1 MGTGMR
7 WRTATAAVTTTL
19 AGTLGLGLMS
29 PVAHAAGHGPCYDGR
44 CKTTVSRPTSIKVDS
59 HRFGF
64 GKLRI
69 THISSRSVKMSATT
83 TGGARLSGST
93 SPGGTVRLNNLSIRV
108 QSASGHKA
116 KLVLTPAS

>member
-1 MGTGMR
+1 MSNGMR
-7 WRTATAAVTTTL
+7 WRAATSAATLTL
-19 AGTLGLGLMS
+19 AGTLGIGLMT

-44 CKTTVSRPTSIKVDS
+44 CKITVSAPSSIKVNS

-69 THISSRSVKMSATT
+69 THVSSRSVKMAATT

-93 SPGGTVRLNNLSIRV
+93 SPGGTVRLNNPSIRV
-108 QSASGHKA
+108 KSATGHKA
-116 KLVLTPAS
+116 RLVLTPTS

>member
-1 MGTGMR
+1 MGIGTR
-7 WRTATAAVTTTL
+7 WTTTTAAATMTL
-19 AGTLGLGLMS
+19 AGTLGLGLMA
-29 PVAHAAGHGPCYDGR
+29 PMAQAAEHGPCYDGR
-44 CKTTVSRPTSIKVDS
+44 CKITVSRPTNIAVDS

-93 SPGGTVRLNNLSIRV
+93 SPGGTVRLNSLNIRV
-108 QSASGHKA
+108 QSVSGHKA
-116 KLVLTPAS
+116 KLVLTRAS